1 MHDLCMANYTLVN
14 KSTSANVCIRL
25 QRCASKKISSQIK
38 HGAAHRGSFINKILK
53 MYKVE
58 AMRKPEVLLKLSLFV
73 TSNFRILLLTI
84 VQLFVKNE
92 M

>member
-1 MHDLCMANYTLVN
+1 MHGLCMANYTLVN

-25 QRCASKKISSQIK
+25 QRRTSKKISSQIK
-38 HGAAHRGSFINKILK
+38 HGAAHRRSFINKTLK

-58 AMRKPEVLLKLSLFV
+58 AMRKPEVLLRLSLFL

>member
-1 MHDLCMANYTLVN
+1 
-14 KSTSANVCIRL
+14 
-25 QRCASKKISSQIK
+25 
-38 HGAAHRGSFINKILK
+38 

-58 AMRKPEVLLKLSLFV
+58 AMRKPEVLLRLSLFL